1 MGCSV
6 FCRTGFTKPLSR
18 CILLLAAGLLPAPM
32 VAAAE
37 KPIRFDRD
45 IRPLLSEH
53 CYACHGPGKQ
63 EAGLR
68 LDDGEA
74 ATRVLDSGASAVVP
88 PSAATK

>member
-1 MGCSV
+1 MRFFVWSHSL
-6 FCRTGFTKPLSR
+6 RTLTARSFAAALFLGTLP
-18 CILLLAAGLLPAPM
+18 AAG
-32 VAAAE
+32 AE

-68 LDDGEA
+68 LDDGAA
-74 ATRVLDSGASAVVP
+74 ATA
-88 PSAATK
+88 